1 MATDPLADLLLGLRF
16 RGAVFYLVSGGEGWA
31 ASAPVAEEVA
41 EALLPGLEHVME
53 YHFVVRGRAWAVL
66 DGQEPV
72 PLAEGEAVVFP
83 QGDAHVMTS
92 RPGLR
97 PAPADP
103 DWYRATREVPRPLP
117 IHLRGLR
124 ETIPGELDPE
134 AATVL
139 ACGFLGCDLR
149 PFNPLISALPRLL
162 PVPAGGAG
170 EALRPVLTQAMAAVK
185 AGQAGA
191 SAALDRLGEL
201 LLVEAVRGHLSA
213 LPAQGTGWLAALRE
227 APLARALAALH
238 ADPAREW
245 SVESLAAEAALSRS
259 AFHERFAAV
268 LGLPPMQY
276 LTQWRLQEASRRL
289 LESDD
294 PVLEVALAAGYG
306 SEAAFSRAF
315 RRLTGS
321 PPAQW
326 RRRRRRGE
334 TSEGE

>member
-1 MATDPLADLLLGLRF
+1 MATDPLADLLRGLRF
-16 RGAVFYLVSGGEGWA
+16 RSAVFYLVSGGEGWA
-31 ASAPVAEEVA
+31 ASAPVAGELAEV
-41 EALLPGLEHVME
+41 LLPGVEHVME

-66 DGQEPV
+66 EGQDPV

-83 QGDAHVMTS
+83 QGDAHVITS

-103 DWYRATREVPRPLP
+103 AWYRATREVPKPLP
-117 IHLRGLR
+117 IHLRGLT
-124 ETIPGELDPE
+124 EITPGDLDPD
-134 AATVL
+134 ADTVL

-149 PFNPLISALPRLL
+149 PFNPLISSLPRLL

-170 EALRPVLTQAMAAVK
+170 EALRPLLTQAMAAVE

-201 LLVEAVRGHLSA
+201 LLVEAVRGYLSA
-213 LPAQGTGWLAALRE
+213 LPEQAMAGWLAALRDG
-227 APLARALAALH
+227 PLARALTALH

-245 SVESLAAEAALSRS
+245 SVEALAAEAALSRS
-259 AFHERFAAV
+259 AFHERFTAV
-268 LGLPPMQY
+268 VGVPPMQY
-276 LTQWRLQEASRRL
+276 LTHWRLQEASRRL
-289 LESDD
+289 LETDD
-294 PVLEVALAAGYG
+294 SVTAVALEVGYG

-326 RRRRRRGE
+326 RRQRRG
-334 TSEGE
+334 T